1 MINNKTIRKI
11 FRYLFNVIFIL
22 SRCFYKPLKFLFK
35 PIVCLHPR
43 IHNFAITL
51 IGAIKELIK
60 PPEIHTEIINAI
72 EPEIPPETIP
82 ETEAEVSPVTI
93 QDKEIEDKIP
103 EWLIEEWKAIHEI
116 EPQLFPGNIPIYH
129 RPPSTIAEPY
139 LEFCKLYGDNI
150 SHVFLIPWIERGGAD
165 IVTINYIQ
173 ALLNYNLSTGI
184 TVISTSNAESPW
196 KEKLPKKVR
205 FIEFGILYSH
215 LSADEQEKLLT
226 RILLQMAP
234 KVIHN
239 INSDLGYRIFVK
251 YGKALKEI
259 TNLYVTLF
267 CADITKEGKDAGY
280 AFWYLL
286 ECFDYLK
293 AVAIDNRSFLEKLV
307 KIYAFDEQ
315 KMHLHYQPIQIDKKR
330 EHSDR
335 IIEKEY
341 INIVWAGRIDRQKR
355 PDILIKIARASMEL
369 PFRFHVY
376 GISVLDQDIFTK
388 ELTELENVTYYGIF
402 NELSSLPIDAYDL
415 FLYTSQWDGL
425 PTILL
430 DAIILKLPIIASNV
444 GGVSELIISEKTGFL
459 IEPYDD
465 IDKYVECLTK
475 IYNDRSSL
483 SQIVDNAFELVSKRH
498 SWVSFL
504 ENLKK
509 FPGYIV

>member
-11 FRYLFNVIFIL
+11 FRNLFNVIFIL
-22 SRCFYKPLKFLFK
+22 SRCLYKPLKFLFK

-43 IHNFAITL
+43 IYNFAITL

-72 EPEIPPETIP
+72 EPEIPSEAIP
-82 ETEAEVSPVTI
+82 ETEAEIIPEII
-93 QDKEIEDKIP
+93 QDNEVEDKIP
-103 EWLIEEWKAIHEI
+103 EWLIAEWTAIHEI

-139 LEFCKLYGDNI
+139 LEFCKLYGDNV
-150 SHVFLIPWIERGGAD
+150 SHVFLVPWIERGGAD
-165 IVTINYIQ
+165 IVTINYINT
-173 ALLNYNLSTGI
+173 LVNYNLATGI

-205 FIEFGILYSH
+205 FIDFGIIYSH

-226 RILLQMAP
+226 RILLQKAP

-251 YGKALKEI
+251 YGKALKQI
-259 TNLYVTLF
+259 TNLYATLF
-267 CADITKEGKDAGY
+267 CADITKEGRGAGY

-286 ECFDYLK
+286 DCFDYLK
-293 AVAIDNRSFLEKLV
+293 AVAVDNRSFLEKLIT
-307 KIYAFDEQ
+307 IYAFDRQ
-315 KMHLHYQPIQIDKKR
+315 KMYLHYQPIQIDKKR
-330 EHSDR
+330 EYPDR

-341 INIVWAGRIDRQKR
+341 INILWAGRIDRQKR

-376 GISVLDQDIFTK
+376 GIPVLDSDIFTN

-402 NELSSLPIDAYDL
+402 DKLYSLPIEKYDI
-415 FLYTSQWDGL
+415 FLYTSQWDGF

-430 DAIILKLPIIASNV
+430 DAITFKLPIIASDV
-444 GGVSELIISEKTGFL
+444 GGISELIIPDKTGFF
-459 IEPYDD
+459 IDPYDD
-465 IDKYVECLTK
+465 IGKYVDCMVK
-475 IYNDRSSL
+475 IYDDRSSV
-483 SQIVDNAFELVSKRH
+483 SQIVDNAFQLVSKRH

-504 ENLKK
+504 EKIK
-509 FPGYIV
+509 VFPGYVL